1 MTQPQAEF
9 LDLYRAGLK
18 TAADMMK
25 ASLQNAE
32 RLQNQQLVAIRSALD
47 QQSRAIN
54 DLGQARSMDELLS
67 LQTRI
72 AGAQFERAVGFWN
85 ELYQQQVQQAQTWIN
100 DVSGAAQS
108 VTSNAAAALRQA
120 SPKQQENHQ
129 QQQHRKSA

>member
-1 MTQPQAEF
+1 MTQPQTEF

-25 ASLQNAE
+25 TSLQNAE

-47 QQSRAIN
+47 QQARAID

-72 AGAQFERAVGFWN
+72 AGAQFQRAVGFWS
-85 ELYQQQVQQAQTWIN
+85 ELYQQQVQQAQSWMN
-100 DVSGAAQS
+100 DLNGAAQS
-108 VTSNAAAALRQA
+108 ATSNAAAALRQA
-120 SPKQQENHQ
+120 SPKQENHQ

>member
-25 ASLQNAE
+25 TSLQNAE

-47 QQSRAIN
+47 QQARAID

-72 AGAQFERAVGFWN
+72 AGAQFQRAFGFWS
-85 ELYQQQVQQAQTWIN
+85 ELYQQQVQQAQSWMN
-100 DVSGAAQS
+100 DLNGAAHS
-108 VTSNAAAALRQA
+108 ATSNAAAALRQA

-129 QQQHRKSA
+129 QHRKSA

>member
-25 ASLQNAE
+25 TSLQNAE

-47 QQSRAIN
+47 QQARAID

-72 AGAQFERAVGFWN
+72 AGAQFQRAVGFWS
-85 ELYQQQVQQAQTWIN
+85 ELYQQQVQQAQSWMNDIN
-100 DVSGAAQS
+100 STAQS
-108 VTSNAAAALRQA
+108 ATSNAAAALRQA
-120 SPKQQENHQ
+120 SPKQQEN
-129 QQQHRKSA
+129 QQHRKSA

>member
-25 ASLQNAE
+25 TSLQNAE

-47 QQSRAIN
+47 QQARAID

-72 AGAQFERAVGFWN
+72 AGAQFQRAVGFWS
-85 ELYQQQVQQAQTWIN
+85 ELYQQQVQQAQSWMN
-100 DVSGAAQS
+100 DLNGAAQS
-108 VTSNAAAALRQA
+108 ATSNAAAALRQA
-120 SPKQQENHQ
+120 SPKQQEN
-129 QQQHRKSA
+129 QQHRKSA

>member
-25 ASLQNAE
+25 TSLQNAE

-47 QQSRAIN
+47 QQARAID

-72 AGAQFERAVGFWN
+72 AGAQFQRAFGFWS
-85 ELYQQQVQQAQTWIN
+85 ELYQQQVQQAQSWMNDIN
-100 DVSGAAQS
+100 STAQS
-108 VTSNAAAALRQA
+108 ATSNAAAALRQA
-120 SPKQQENHQ
+120 SPKQQEN
-129 QQQHRKSA
+129 QQHRKSA

>member
-25 ASLQNAE
+25 TSLQNAE

-47 QQSRAIN
+47 QQARAID
-54 DLGQARSMDELLS
+54 DLRQARSMDELLS

-72 AGAQFERAVGFWN
+72 AGAQFQRAVGFWS
-85 ELYQQQVQQAQTWIN
+85 ELYQQQVQQAQSWMN
-100 DVSGAAQS
+100 DLNGAAQS
-108 VTSNAAAALRQA
+108 ATSNAAAALRQA
-120 SPKQQENHQ
+120 SPKQQEN
-129 QQQHRKSA
+129 QQHRKSA

>member
-25 ASLQNAE
+25 TSLQNAE

-47 QQSRAIN
+47 QQARAID

-72 AGAQFERAVGFWN
+72 AGAQFQRAVGFWS
-85 ELYQQQVQQAQTWIN
+85 ELYQQQVQQAQSWMN
-100 DVSGAAQS
+100 DLNGAAQS
-108 VTSNAAAALRQA
+108 ATSNAAAALRQA

-129 QQQHRKSA
+129 QHRKSA

>member
-25 ASLQNAE
+25 TSLQNAE

-47 QQSRAIN
+47 QQARAID

-72 AGAQFERAVGFWN
+72 AGAQFQRAVGFWS
-85 ELYQQQVQQAQTWIN
+85 ELYQQQVQQAQSWMN
-100 DVSGAAQS
+100 DLNGAAQS
-108 VTSNAAAALRQA
+108 ATSNAAAALRQA
-120 SPKQQENHQ
+120 SPKQENHQ

>member
-85 ELYQQQVQQAQTWIN
+85 ELYQQQVQQAQSWIN
-100 DVSGAAQS
+100 DMSGAAQS

>member
-1 MTQPQAEF
+1 MTQPQTEF

-25 ASLQNAE
+25 TSLQNAE

-47 QQSRAIN
+47 QQARAID

-72 AGAQFERAVGFWN
+72 AGAQFQRAVGFWS
-85 ELYQQQVQQAQTWIN
+85 ELYQQQVQQAQSWMN
-100 DVSGAAQS
+100 DLNGAAQS
-108 VTSNAAAALRQA
+108 ATSNAAAALRQA
-120 SPKQQENHQ
+120 TPKQQEN
-129 QQQHRKSA
+129 QQHRKSA

>member
-25 ASLQNAE
+25 TSLQNAE

-47 QQSRAIN
+47 QQSRAID

-72 AGAQFERAVGFWN
+72 AGAQFERAVGFWS
-85 ELYQQQVQQAQTWIN
+85 ELYQPQVQQAQSWMN
-100 DVSGAAQS
+100 DMNGAAQS
-108 VTSNAAAALRQA
+108 ATSNAAAALRQA

-129 QQQHRKSA
+129 QHRKSA

>member
-25 ASLQNAE
+25 TSLQNAE

-47 QQSRAIN
+47 QQARAID

-72 AGAQFERAVGFWN
+72 AGAQFQRAVGFWS
-85 ELYQQQVQQAQTWIN
+85 ELYQQQVQQAQSWMN
-100 DVSGAAQS
+100 DLNGAAQS
-108 VTSNAAAALRQA
+108 ATSNAAAALRQA
-120 SPKQQENHQ
+120 SPKQQDQ

>member
-25 ASLQNAE
+25 TSLQNAE

-47 QQSRAIN
+47 QQARAID

-72 AGAQFERAVGFWN
+72 AGAQFQRAVGFWS
-85 ELYQQQVQQAQTWIN
+85 ELYQQQVQQAQSWMN
-100 DVSGAAQS
+100 DLNGAAQS
-108 VTSNAAAALRQA
+108 ATSNAAAALRQA
-120 SPKQQENHQ
+120 SPKQQEN